1 MNKLFVIET
10 HYDIDSSRDL
20 EIIISREYN
29 HIVRIKSY
37 LSAYKSHKITWV
49 VSLKLEKLNE

>member
-37 LSAYKSHKITWV
+37 LGAYKSHKITWV